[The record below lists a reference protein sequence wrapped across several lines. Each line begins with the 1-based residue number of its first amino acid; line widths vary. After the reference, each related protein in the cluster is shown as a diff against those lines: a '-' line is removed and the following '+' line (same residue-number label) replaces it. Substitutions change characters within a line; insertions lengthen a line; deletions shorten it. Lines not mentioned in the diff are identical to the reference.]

1 MALPPLTPEQRAAA
15 SEKAARTRRERT
27 EVRNAFE
34 TGPTTLSAA
43 LSADQTDD
51 TIGKMKVSAL
61 LESLP
66 GVDKVR
72 VRRAMERL
80 GIAESRRARPP
91 REDQRVALD
100 REFGGDIGFGSPG
113 PPGPDSAQAKE
124 SDEQPLPPSPEEQLP
139 PPSPAEGDAQQVER
153 RVLAGGISADIV
165 DPGQG
170 IPREKDDLGVST
182 YVAMMA

>member
-27 EVRNAFE
+27 EARNAFE
-34 TGPTTLSAA
+34 AGPTTLSAV

-66 GVDKVR
+66 GVDKIR

-80 GIAESRRARPP
+80 ASLSPAGSATSAQTSALHSNANSDGILPP
-91 REDQRVALD
+91 DLLD
-100 REFGGDIGFGSPG
+100 RLDLAAHMPRKARSSPCPHHRRTSLCLHLQLRATPSRSNGGCWPGGYPLTLSTPVRGSRG
-113 PPGPDSAQAKE
+113 
-124 SDEQPLPPSPEEQLP
+124 
-139 PPSPAEGDAQQVER
+139 R
-153 RVLAGGISADIV
+153 RTTWGCR
-165 DPGQG
+165 PTW
-170 IPREKDDLGVST
+170 R
-182 YVAMMA
+182 